1 MVLPDVPFHPAHVQP
16 QVGQNYYLQNGAYSL
31 QWSIKP
37 NNREWNA
44 EEAPNDG
51 EEARLDCLRLNFAIT

>member
-16 QVGQNYYLQNGAYSL
+16 QVGQNDYLQNGAYSL

-37 NNREWNA
+37 
-44 EEAPNDG
+44 
-51 EEARLDCLRLNFAIT
+51 ITVNGTPKKPQMTVKRRAWIVSGSILP